1 MSADNT
7 THLAPN
13 GCPLE
18 SRPEDPTHLF
28 SSEGITLDLPRIG
41 WIGTGCCTLIAT
53 FLSFFLI
60 YRHYQYYTKPNQQ
73 RYIVRMLLMVPI
85 YAITSWFSFVY
96 VREAVYYDEIRVLY
110 EAFVIASF
118 LILMLQYLGDSLEEQ
133 KRVLKRHKKT
143 ERWFFPLC
151 CLKYNPS
158 RPHFLQFM
166 KWGIL
171 QYVPLNVLG
180 TILTITLQIMGNYC
194 ESSWNPKFGHVWI
207 MMINFVSVSMATYFL
222 IMFYVTIREDLKDY
236 DPFYKFLAVKL
247 VVFFSFWQSIVVE
260 GLVYF
265 GLIKATKYWSTS
277 DISVGINAVLIDIE
291 MVFFALMHLR
301 AFSYKPY

>member
-1 MSADNT
+1 MST
-7 THLAPN
+7 EHEPILSPK
-13 GCPLE
+13 GCPIE
-18 SRPEDPTHLF
+18 NFPEDPERLF
-28 SSEGITLDLPRIG
+28 TANGLTLDYPRIG
-41 WIGTGCCTLIAT
+41 WIAGGCCTFLAT
-53 FLSFFLI
+53 AISLVLI

-96 VREAVYYDEIRVLY
+96 VREAIYYETIRVFY

-118 LILMLQYLGDSLEEQ
+118 LILLLQYLGDSLEDQ
-133 KRVLKRHKKT
+133 KRALKRHKKT
-143 ERWFFPLC
+143 ERWFFPMC

-180 TILTITLQIMGNYC
+180 SLLTVVLETQGTYC

-207 MMINFVSVSMATYFL
+207 LFINFTSVTLATYFL
-222 IMFYVTIREDLKDY
+222 IMFYFTIRADLKEY
-236 DPFYKFLAVKL
+236 EPFYKFLAIKL
-247 VVFFSFWQSIVVE
+247 VIFFSFWQSLVVE
-260 GLVYF
+260 GFVYF
-265 GLIKATKYWSTS
+265 G
-277 DISVGINAVLIDIE
+277 N
-291 MVFFALMHLR
+291 VFN
-301 AFSYKPY
+301 Y